1 MQSSVPSARLYHR
14 ERLSTGREL
23 EGGCASYTS
32 RTIDRMPDDAP
43 RPGLL
48 EIIAGLSGLLD
59 DLDRGRLTRHLRTP
73 SRPIDV
79 DDAVDVL
86 SIAAHDLDAIA
97 EDLTHPWAIDGHACP
112 DRHHEDGLPLHRPH
126 A

>member
-1 MQSSVPSARLYHR
+1 
-14 ERLSTGREL
+14 
-23 EGGCASYTS
+23 
-32 RTIDRMPDDAP
+32 MPDDA
-43 RPGLL
+43 RPDLL

-73 SRPIDV
+73 IRPIDV
-79 DDAVDVL
+79 DNAVDVL

-97 EDLTHPWAIDGHACP
+97 EDLAHPWGIDGHAGP
-112 DRHHEDGLPLHRPH
+112 DRHPQDGLPIHRPH